1 MGWRGTV
8 RSIGAAVRA
17 AERDAKRRQRELEKR
32 QKQYAKMQELEQAE
46 YEVDEYENHIEII
59 QSLHKECCDRVDWEY
74 IAGSS
79 EPEKPKNTKACEST
93 ARREYEGYK
102 PGFIDRIFKQEGK
115 KRKNLSEKILEA
127 VKADE
132 VKYQAALANWEA
144 NVNEWKE
151 QVSTARL
158 LLNGD
163 GEAKLKAIKELDP
176 FSEIS
181 ALGSSV
187 SFSVG
192 AQGLVEA
199 TINIHGKDIVPS
211 DIKCL
216 LKSGKLSVKKMPQGR
231 FNEIYQDYV
240 CSCIL
245 RVGNELFSVLP
256 ESMVIVTAVDE
267 LLNTKTGHLEKS
279 PIVSACLSRKTLE
292 SFNMDRIDPSDSM
305 KNFLHN
311 MLFKK
316 NSGFESVEK
325 IRADS
330 LELRL

>member
-1 MGWRGTV
+1 MGWKGTV

-46 YEVDEYENHIEII
+46 YEVDEYENHIEVI

-79 EPEKPKNTKACEST
+79 EPKKPKNTKACESA
-93 ARREYEGYK
+93 ARREYEDYK
-102 PGFIDRIFKQEGK
+102 PGLIDRIFKREEK
-115 KRKNLSEKILEA
+115 KRKGLSEKILEA
-127 VKADE
+127 VKEDDA
-132 VKYQAALANWEA
+132 KYQAALAKWET
-144 NVNEWKE
+144 NVNEWSE
-151 QVSTARL
+151 QVATAQL

-163 GEAKLKAIKELDP
+163 GEAKLKTIKKLDP
-176 FSEIS
+176 FSEIA

-187 SFSVG
+187 SFTIG
-192 AQGLVEA
+192 TQGLIEA
-199 TINIHGKDIVPS
+199 TINIHGKNIVPS
-211 DIKCL
+211 DIKSL
-216 LKSGKLSVKKMPQGR
+216 LKNGKLSVKKMPQGQ

-256 ESMVIVTAVDE
+256 DRMVIVTAVDE

-279 PIVSACLSRKTLE
+279 PIVSACISRKTLE
-292 SFNMDRIDPSDSM
+292 SLNMDRIDPSDSM
-305 KNFLHN
+305 KNFVHN
-311 MLFKK
+311 MAFKK
-316 NSGFESVEK
+316 NTGFEAVEK
-325 IRADS
+325 IQADA
-330 LELRL
+330 LELNA